1 MKKLHPLLYALVCMT
16 VISCRLHDNNLS
28 ISYHNSDHYYSMKA
42 KFSKSKTRDVE
53 AYIDKKIGSKS
64 NMSFANRRI
73 DGTVSL
79 DDQTKFYME
88 KSPGILK
95 IKLDKDQNS
104 EEAYYMIKSMCEG
117 IKSVVTH
124 HD

>member
-1 MKKLHPLLYALVCMT
+1 
-16 VISCRLHDNNLS
+16 
-28 ISYHNSDHYYSMKA
+28 MKA

-64 NMSFANRRI
+64 NMSFANSRI